1 MLKKGKE
8 DLNSMTNFKED
19 ILNSLSQMEEKI
31 ENKIITF
38 DSYLHHQIE
47 SFQSKINDFQ
57 SVINNITE
65 KSTKLEIQSEKILNS
80 MPQIKNISENVLT
93 SEIKVN
99 NLEKEIEKFTF
110 KYDKIISENLKVQG
124 IISDYCKYKTI
135 KDFINSTIS
144 DVNSL
149 KTFKDKINYDL
160 KNNNENFLSL
170 QSKFES
176 LKITNNVFLNE
187 RLKLVEKDYE
197 EKINQY
203 LDKIMEVKVENISYY
218 QNLVSD
224 IEKINNHI
232 NNFENVKNSLKSD
245 YDEFIKNSESEKQK
259 FLEDFISQMEKNN
272 KNLYDNFDEIKNNFQ
287 KIKNQFKNM
296 YEFIKDVRF
305 KKNMNQEISKNE
317 IHTVLNNIETSINEK
332 MINSD
337 IKNILFEKK
346 LNKNIIEGIPNLKF

>member
-1 MLKKGKE
+1 MLKKEKE
-8 DLNSMTNFKED
+8 DLNSLTNFKED

-31 ENKIITF
+31 ENKIFTF

-124 IISDYCKYKTI
+124 IIGDYCKYKTI

-224 IEKINNHI
+224 IEKMNNHI

-259 FLEDFISQMEKNN
+259 FLEDF
-272 KNLYDNFDEIKNNFQ
+272 
-287 KIKNQFKNM
+287 
-296 YEFIKDVRF
+296 
-305 KKNMNQEISKNE
+305 
-317 IHTVLNNIETSINEK
+317 NNIKEDFDKIQRQFQNV
-332 MINSD
+332 
-337 IKNILFEKK
+337 
-346 LNKNIIEGIPNLKF
+346 

>member
-1 MLKKGKE
+1 MLKKEKE
-8 DLNSMTNFKED
+8 DLNSLTNFKED

-31 ENKIITF
+31 ENKIFTF

-93 SEIKVN
+93 SAIKVN

-124 IISDYCKYKTI
+124 IIGDYCKYKTI
-135 KDFINSTIS
+135 KYFINSTIS

-259 FLEDFISQMEKNN
+259 FLEDFNN
-272 KNLYDNFDEIKNNFQ
+272 IKEDFDKIQRQFQ
-287 KIKNQFKNM
+287 NV

-305 KKNMNQEISKNE
+305 KKNINKDISKNE
-317 IHTVLNNIETSINEK
+317 ITNIITNIESS
-332 MINSD
+332 NSD
-337 IKNILFEKK
+337 VKNM
-346 LNKNIIEGIPNLKF
+346 LNKKNNNNNLNEDNLQLKEANNF